1 MGASRIAIYPVPL
14 SRAAGA
20 AGGVDAVSIVLDVGW
35 GEGLF
40 TRYLTGVAASVVG
53 IDLSETAIAR
63 ARGSVPQ
70 VEFHCVSVQEYAPR
84 QRFDDV
90 VAAGMLYDADDLEQA
105 LDSLRALANVIVV
118 SYARARAPQ
127 IERRLRHAGHVTS
140 TFHSLFQSKNTDS
153 QSHRSAHERAAAPRR
168 RSATRRAVASA
179 RPDCQLRI
187 RCRDPD
193 ATVAPV
199 LGRMAGVIAKGV
211 LPRQFGSHREDGLV
225 DEVDSALMRV
235 LQQFGAT
242 T

>member
-140 TFHSLFQSKNTDS
+140 TFHSLFQSKKHGFTIAS
-153 QSHRSAHERAAAPRR
+153 FGARAGGG
-168 RSATRRAVASA
+168 ATQAFSDSA
-179 RPDCQLRI
+179 RGSLG
-187 RCRDPD
+187 
-193 ATVAPV
+193 AP
-199 LGRMAGVIAKGV
+199 
-211 LPRQFGSHREDGLV
+211 GLSAA
-225 DEVDSALMRV
+225 DSLS
-235 LQQFGAT
+235 
-242 T
+242 